1 MKYLAISILFSF
13 YLFQEAF
20 GHGKKIFFVLI
31 SFPFTTLNL
40 FPGGMYFPPPWWAT
54 SPCTPDDGPW
64 DCWGNGKLNLGD
76 TGCTPRPEVPDHP
89 GCVTH
94 PWSGQDDFFT
104 NFTFVEK
111 KTIPDEFIDKEVG
124 STHWVTG
131 GLHPWNS
138 PGAAP
143 TFGNGCGVSGGNP
156 LPKGCLGE
164 GMQICTEISI
174 IVTSHERVR
183 NNFTQI
189 SRS

>member
-1 MKYLAISILFSF
+1 
-13 YLFQEAF
+13 
-20 GHGKKIFFVLI
+20 
-31 SFPFTTLNL
+31 
-40 FPGGMYFPPPWWAT
+40 MYYPPPWWAT
-54 SPCTPDDGPW
+54 YPCTPDDGPW
-64 DCWGNGKLNLGD
+64 DCWDGWLNLGD
-76 TGCTPRPEVPDHP
+76 TGCTPRPTVPDHP
-89 GCVTH
+89 GCVTQ
-94 PWSGQDDFFT
+94 PWSGLDAFFT

-111 KTIPDEFIDKEVG
+111 KTISDEFIDKEVG

-174 IVTSHERVR
+174 IVTSHERIR
-183 NNFTQI
+183 TNFTQI